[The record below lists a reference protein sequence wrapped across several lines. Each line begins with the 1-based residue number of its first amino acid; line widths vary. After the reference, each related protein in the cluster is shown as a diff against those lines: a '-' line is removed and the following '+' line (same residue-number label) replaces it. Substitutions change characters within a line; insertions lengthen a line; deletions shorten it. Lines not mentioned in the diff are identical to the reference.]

1 MFISFPGF
9 FSSPTIWSF
18 MKCPS
23 PSTHKCQFNGQ
34 VRLNKKQL
42 NKNTVVWRTV
52 GCIFGAVGA
61 WGWGVML

>member
-1 MFISFPGF
+1 MFISGLDF
-9 FSSPTIWSF
+9 FSVQQSRSF
-18 MKCPS
+18 MKCLS

-34 VRLNKKQL
+34 VRLNKEQL
-42 NKNTVVWRTV
+42 YKNTVVWRTD